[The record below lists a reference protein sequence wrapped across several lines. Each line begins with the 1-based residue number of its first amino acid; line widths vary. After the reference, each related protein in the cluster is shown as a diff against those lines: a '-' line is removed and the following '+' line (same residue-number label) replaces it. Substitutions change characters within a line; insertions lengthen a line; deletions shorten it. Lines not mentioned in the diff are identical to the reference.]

1 MNSMI
6 INVHVLLVLV
16 TAYSIMSLSLF
27 AWILNN
33 KQSGRAI
40 QVHNFDE
47 RPFLVIM
54 SDKISDV
61 LQV

>member
-27 AWILNN
+27 AWILN
-33 KQSGRAI
+33 
-40 QVHNFDE
+40 
-47 RPFLVIM
+47 
-54 SDKISDV
+54 
-61 LQV
+61 